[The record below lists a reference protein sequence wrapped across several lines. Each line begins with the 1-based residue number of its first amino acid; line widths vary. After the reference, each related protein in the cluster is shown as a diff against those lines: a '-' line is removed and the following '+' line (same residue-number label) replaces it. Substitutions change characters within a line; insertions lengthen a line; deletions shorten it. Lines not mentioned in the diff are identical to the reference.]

1 MNNNKKKIDLS
12 IIIPVYNVEKYIRQ
26 CLNSVFNQGMKDENY
41 EIIIIND
48 GTQDHSIEVIQDI
61 INQHKNIT
69 IISQKNQG
77 VSIARNNGIEKASGE
92 YILMLDSDDLL
103 VENTLSVLLEKALTS
118 KVDLIVANYIEMTDK
133 EILMNKNNTLNSLD
147 FIEKTGEQLLLEDL
161 NPRECYLWRTLYRRE
176 FLLNE
181 NISFYPGIIFED
193 IPFVHICYLKA
204 RKCLRSHQL
213 FYIYRRGNQPS
224 ATFNFTAEKAKD
236 LSIAISIL
244 WGMTKINGLNS
255 KTLKKLQEDTFVTFS
270 ILMYAIVYNIDNTK
284 DRLSIINNLKILIPD
299 IQFRNGIIQ
308 RVNSF
313 MFHKMGNTYIYL
325 RVAHK
330 KYLKPIIK
338 QVSSFFQ
345 QKK

>member
-1 MNNNKKKIDLS
+1 MKNNKKKNIDLS

-69 IISQKNQG
+69 LISQKNQG
-77 VSIARNNGIEKASGE
+77 VSIARNNGIEKASGK

-118 KVDLIVANYIEMTDK
+118 KVDLIVANYIEMTDE
-133 EILMNKNNTLNSLD
+133 EILINKNKTLFSSD
-147 FIEKTGEQLLLEDL
+147 FTEKTGEQLLLEDL
-161 NPRECYLWRTLYRRE
+161 NPRECYLWRTIYRRD
-176 FLLNE
+176 FLNKE
-181 NISFYPGIIFED
+181 NISFIPGIIFED

-204 RKCLRSHQL
+204 RKCLTTHQL
-213 FYIYRRGNQPS
+213 LYIYRRGNQPS
-224 ATFNFTAEKAKD
+224 ATYNFTEEKAKD
-236 LSIAISIL
+236 LSIAISKL
-244 WGMTKINGLNS
+244 WEMTNIKDLNS
-255 KTLKKLQEDTFVTFS
+255 KIRRKLQDDTFVTFS
-270 ILMYAIVYNIDNTK
+270 ILMYAIVYNIDNTRE
-284 DRLSIINNLKILIPD
+284 RLFIINNLKQLIPD

-308 RVNSF
+308 RINSF
-313 MFHKMGNTYIYL
+313 MFHNMAYTYISI

-330 KYLKPIIK
+330 KYIKPIIK
-338 QVSSFFQ
+338 QVSSIFQ
-345 QKK
+345 Q

>member
-1 MNNNKKKIDLS
+1 MKNNNKKNIDLS

-69 IISQKNQG
+69 LISQKNQG
-77 VSIARNNGIEKASGE
+77 VSIARNNGIEKASGK

-118 KVDLIVANYIEMTDK
+118 KVDLIVANYIEMTDE
-133 EILMNKNNTLNSLD
+133 EILINKNKTLFSSD
-147 FIEKTGEQLLLEDL
+147 FTEKTGEQLLLEDL
-161 NPRECYLWRTLYRRE
+161 NPRECYLWRTIYRRD
-176 FLLNE
+176 FLNKE
-181 NISFYPGIIFED
+181 NISFIPGIIFED
-193 IPFVHICYLKA
+193 IPFVHLCYLKA
-204 RKCLRSHQL
+204 RKCLTTHQL

-224 ATFNFTAEKAKD
+224 ATYNFTEEKAKD
-236 LSIAISIL
+236 LSIAISKL
-244 WGMTKINGLNS
+244 WEMTNIKDLNS
-255 KTLKKLQEDTFVTFS
+255 KIRRKLQDDTFVTFS
-270 ILMYAIVYNIDNTK
+270 ILMYAIVYNIDNTRE
-284 DRLSIINNLKILIPD
+284 RLFIINNLKQLIPD

-308 RVNSF
+308 RINSF
-313 MFHKMGNTYIYL
+313 MFHNMAYTYISI

-330 KYLKPIIK
+330 KYIKPIIK
-338 QVSSFFQ
+338 QVSSIFQ
-345 QKK
+345 Q